1 MKLGRLGAALLLVIS
16 LLSLPAGAPAAQ
28 NCEVGTYE
36 YDAGGPPRSAFPSDP
51 LFPRQWGLD
60 QVKARGAWEQGA
72 RGRRA
77 VIAVI
82 DSGVDFRHPDLRRKL
97 LRGLDLAKLCP
108 RPQDEYG
115 HGTAVAGIAAA
126 KTNNRV
132 GIAGVAP
139 RARIMPIRI
148 SQGEAGLVDTRL
160 FIERAAKA
168 ISYAADRGADVINMS
183 FGSEVFSLLAPEIV
197 AAMQYAADRGVVLV
211 AAAGNESLPV
221 CTYPAADAFAVCVAA
236 TNRRGLPAVYSNFP
250 VKPALGAA
258 VRAPGGEAPSSTRAL
273 IEQLC
278 ESDEGV
284 WTTLW
289 PGSSFE
295 CRRTWGYDAVSGTS
309 FAAPH
314 VAGVAALLAGM
325 GLTSNEIVECLK
337 ETSFNPLTG
346 GRGRYEPVYG
356 YGIVDAQHATATC
369 VRGPKDDLQPSRPRE
384 PKRGASPGPR
394 PPRTSVSRFAT
405 VRLGHARF
413 SRTRRTA
420 RQSARACDG
429 SGRRSARARSSLA
442 LLTKL
447 SRPEKLLPLPEVR
460 RALRSCKGTSRR
472 RPRGAPKRR
481 EPRGYVQG
489 VRGIGIASPST

>member
-1 MKLGRLGAALLLVIS
+1 MKLGRLGAALLLLVS
-16 LLSLPAGAPAAQ
+16 LASLPVRAPAAP
-28 NCEVGTYE
+28 NCEVRSYD
-36 YDAGGPPRSAFPSDP
+36 YDAGGAARSGFPSDP

-60 QVKARGAWEQGA
+60 QVKASEAWARGA

-97 LRGLDLAKLCP
+97 LRGVDLAKLCH
-108 RPQDEYG
+108 RPHDEYG

-126 KTNNRV
+126 NTNNEI

-139 RARIMPIRI
+139 RAKIMPIRI
-148 SQGEAGLVDTRL
+148 SQGEANLVDTRL

-183 FGSEVFSLLAPEIV
+183 FGSEAFGLLAPEII
-197 AAMQYAADRGVVLV
+197 AAMQYAGERGAVLV
-211 AAAGNESLPV
+211 AAAGNESLPL
-221 CTYPAADAFAVCVAA
+221 CTYPAAHTVAVCVAA
-236 TNRRGLPAVYSNFP
+236 TDRRGLPTVYSNFP

-258 VRAPGGEAPSSTRAL
+258 VRAPGGQAPSSTRAL

-295 CRRTWGYDAVSGTS
+295 CRETRGYDSVSGTS

-325 GLTSNEIVECLK
+325 GLSSSQIVECLK
-337 ETSFNPLTG
+337 KTSFNPLTG

-356 YGIVDAQHATATC
+356 YGIVDAERATASC
-369 VRGPKDDLQPSRPRE
+369 AKAPKDDLPPSLSRPRQ
-384 PKRGASPGPR
+384 RHASPGPR
-394 PPRTSVSRFAT
+394 PSPRRV
-405 VRLGHARF
+405 VRPYPPRPPRLQARLSKHAPRPLRNRSLRPCVAGSARGF
-413 SRTRRTA
+413 SRSPS
-420 RQSARACDG
+420 Q
-429 SGRRSARARSSLA
+429 LEF
-442 LLTKL
+442 LTKL
-447 SRPEKLLPLPEVR
+447 SRPEKLLPLAPTR
-460 RALRSCKGTSRR
+460 KGLRSCKWRSRSRR
-472 RPRGAPKRR
+472 
-481 EPRGYVQG
+481 
-489 VRGIGIASPST
+489 

>member
-1 MKLGRLGAALLLVIS
+1 M
-16 LLSLPAGAPAAQ
+16 
-28 NCEVGTYE
+28 
-36 YDAGGPPRSAFPSDP
+36 
-51 LFPRQWGLD
+51 
-60 QVKARGAWEQGA
+60 KAREAWEQGA

-250 VKPALGAA
+250 VKPAMGAA
-258 VRAPGGEAPSSTRAL
+258 VRVPGG
-273 IEQLC
+273 
-278 ESDEGV
+278 
-284 WTTLW
+284 
-289 PGSSFE
+289 
-295 CRRTWGYDAVSGTS
+295 
-309 FAAPH
+309 
-314 VAGVAALLAGM
+314 
-325 GLTSNEIVECLK
+325 
-337 ETSFNPLTG
+337 
-346 GRGRYEPVYG
+346 
-356 YGIVDAQHATATC
+356 
-369 VRGPKDDLQPSRPRE
+369 
-384 PKRGASPGPR
+384 
-394 PPRTSVSRFAT
+394 
-405 VRLGHARF
+405 
-413 SRTRRTA
+413 
-420 RQSARACDG
+420 
-429 SGRRSARARSSLA
+429 
-442 LLTKL
+442 
-447 SRPEKLLPLPEVR
+447 
-460 RALRSCKGTSRR
+460 
-472 RPRGAPKRR
+472 
-481 EPRGYVQG
+481 
-489 VRGIGIASPST
+489 